1 MGAWGMGSFDND
13 DAADFLLD
21 VTEGADLGPVRE
33 ILATALDADEY
44 LEAPDASQ
52 AIAAAEI
59 VMAALGRPSAAA
71 QQEDELMEWLARA
84 KPSADTAL
92 VSQAVKALD
101 RILAPNS
108 ELRELW
114 EEGEEFAEWQTCVV
128 ALRAQ
133 LQA

>member
-1 MGAWGMGSFDND
+1 MGAWGVGSFDND
-13 DAADFLLD
+13 DAADFLSD

-33 ILATALDADEY
+33 ILATALGADEY

-59 VMAALGRPSAAA
+59 VAAALGHPSSAA
-71 QQEDELMEWLARA
+71 QQEDELMEWIARV
-84 KPSADTAL
+84 KPTADAAL
-92 VSQAVKALD
+92 GSQAVKALD

-114 EEGEEFAEWQTCVV
+114 EEADEFAEWEATIV
-128 ALRAQ
+128 ALRSQ
-133 LQA
+133 LQV